1 MRLLKPSLL
10 ILVVALSPV
19 VGLFAGCNSDQEA
32 ATPLAK
38 VTTPPPKTAQESGK
52 SKAPDKAKGISRSP
66 DTLPGPPK

>member
-1 MRLLKPSLL
+1 MRLLKPSL

-52 SKAPDKAKGISRSP
+52 SKAPDKAKSNISHSP
-66 DTLPGPPK
+66 DVLPKY